1 MSHAQE
7 QRLRRL
13 EVLAMPTTTGADLRR
28 YLRDPEGAPD
38 HARPLLDRWRRF
50 AAASEADAGGDLDAV
65 VARLLEAGFV
75 VDDAMLAVIEQ
86 RLAAS
91 EAVGLAVE
99 RNVEPQE
106 QT

>member
-1 MSHAQE
+1 M
-7 QRLRRL
+7 
-13 EVLAMPTTTGADLRR
+13 
-28 YLRDPEGAPD
+28 
-38 HARPLLDRWRRF
+38 
-50 AAASEADAGGDLDAV
+50 

-75 VDDAMLAVIEQ
+75 VDDAMLAASEQ

-91 EAVGLAVE
+91 EAVWLAVE